1 MNKFEILSNLL
12 KATFDQPLTFLEKNS
27 RNHLALVNTSIDLA
41 KGVAHLCISIG
52 KRIKEKPAHSSKRQN
67 TPLKNLNPKYN
78 TSKTRPKTPKRTLTS
93 SKSVPRLQKTPQAE
107 RKLTSSKSNGNFL
120 KKTPT
125 RRTLTNNK
133 SNSNLHN
140 KSLNGTLS
148 TNSSKILKP
157 SRTQRPSISSKPSN
171 TSVSKQNKQKT
182 ITSRSGHSSI
192 NNFQKKNPNSPNIKP
207 ISKTS
212 KNQVNKTLDDD
223 SISKILSMESN
234 MQNDIFLNH
243 EDPLLINPITD
254 IDFIH
259 NDLMIKLN
267 DIDMVSNNNVTK
279 FKVEEFAEDHL
290 NLVTLFLNKEDLCN
304 LMMCNKVISRLV
316 KSQII
321 SNLEEERKKYEEKVN
336 EFKTDEIPPEDT
348 TPFKIKKNTLKAL
361 DLLNGQVLNKPF
373 KEPGRIP
380 SVDVLRVY
388 FIYFQLINNAI
399 IKSQWDRREFWKK
412 CCDYFIVENKEKIGD
427 LVVKNINENIVLSD
441 DNIYQIL
448 HLIGDNLAKL
458 FPGYFSTI
466 CGTTGLFAFVIKDV
480 LDFFGISTDKEIQKK
495 SYWTYK
501 KMITVVDHRIE
512 KIKTLIK

>member
-1 MNKFEILSNLL
+1 MNRNEILSNLL

-27 RNHLALVNTSIDLA
+27 RNHLSMINTSIDLA
-41 KGVAHLCISIG
+41 KGVANLCINIG
-52 KRIKEKPAHSSKRQN
+52 KQIKEKPAHNGKRPN
-67 TPLKNLNPKYN
+67 TPIKNNLNPKYN
-78 TSKTRPKTPKRTLTS
+78 TSKVRPKTPKRKLTS
-93 SKSVPRLQKTPQAE
+93 SKSAPKLQKTPQVE

-125 RRTLTNNK
+125 RKTLTNNK

-148 TNSSKILKP
+148 TNTSKILKP
-157 SRTQRPSISSKPSN
+157 NRTQRPSISSRPSN
-171 TSVSKQNKQKT
+171 TSLSKQYKQKT
-182 ITSRSGHSSI
+182 NTSRSNHSSI
-192 NNFQKKNPNSPNIKP
+192 NNYSKKNPNIKP
-207 ISKTS
+207 VTQNL
-212 KNQVNKTLDDD
+212 KNNKTLDDD

-259 NDLMIKLN
+259 NDLMTKLN
-267 DIDMVSNNNVTK
+267 DIDIVSNSNVTK
-279 FKVEEFAEDHL
+279 FNVEEFAEDHL

-316 KSQII
+316 KSQLI
-321 SNLEEERKKYEEKVN
+321 SNLEKERKKYEDKVN
-336 EFKTDEIPPEDT
+336 EFKSDEIPQEDT

-373 KEPGRIP
+373 KEPGKIP
-380 SVDVLRVY
+380 SIDVLRVY
-388 FIYFQLINNAI
+388 CIYFQLINNPI
-399 IKSQWDRREFWKK
+399 ITSQWDKREFWKK

-427 LVVKNINENIVLSD
+427 LVVKNITENIVLST
-441 DNIYQIL
+441 DNIYQIV

-501 KMITVVDHRIE
+501 KMIDIVDQRIE
-512 KIKTLIK
+512 KVKALIK